1 MAFELTEDQLLEKF
15 QMFDPEGE
23 GQTDKPILKARAL
36 LRTLGKDLG
45 ICGVK
50 MLFTSCELDPNGPL
64 EFNDFLVLCKRFE
77 NPLPPDE
84 QIKVM
89 FKTYD
94 ADESGFISRTE
105 LRQMLKDMGKD
116 NPCQLDGFMAFVDA
130 DGDEK
135 ITMEELL
142 KKYKP
147 K

>member
-1 MAFELTEDQLLEKF
+1 
-15 QMFDPEGE
+15 MFDPEGE
-23 GQTDKPILKARAL
+23 GQTDKPVLKATAL
-36 LRTLGKDLG
+36 LRHCGKD
-45 ICGVK
+45 VK
-50 MLFTSCELDPNGPL
+50 NFAVRMLFTSCELDPNGPL
-64 EFNDFLVLCKRFE
+64 EFDGFLALCKRFE

-116 NPCQLDGFMAFVDA
+116 DPCQLDGFMAFVDA

>member
-1 MAFELTEDQLLEKF
+1 
-15 QMFDPEGE
+15 
-23 GQTDKPILKARAL
+23 
-36 LRTLGKDLG
+36 
-45 ICGVK
+45 

-94 ADESGFISRTE
+94 ADE
-105 LRQMLKDMGKD
+105 
-116 NPCQLDGFMAFVDA
+116 
-130 DGDEK
+130 DEK